1 MCAIIQK
8 NIFDFFSVII
18 KANIEKGESAFAEG
32 LARPGLA
39 QIVMVSKNFATKTIF
54 DRRESVTVP
63 GYFPIAI
70 DIGYSSVNVYSP
82 KLICSFPAFARKLKK
97 SEELL
102 GTPSENE
109 IIYRDDVTGEEWR
122 VGEEA
127 QKTVSSFDTND
138 SVNELYGRNRYSTP
152 IFKVLLRTAL
162 GLALIEAGGS
172 EDVIC
177 VQTGLPPAYLDEDT
191 NDVKAAFSG
200 CHTFSLKIGNHPYM
214 KVRSLSID
222 RENVSVMSQPKG
234 TLISVTVDN
243 NAHPTEN
250 AALIV
255 NGNAVVF
262 DGGFGTLDLFE
273 LKNRMIDGTETF
285 SNYGMKAVFE
295 RFCEKIRRKYGTVL
309 RVPAI
314 QPILQSGKLVIRE
327 KIPGQNRY
335 RTNEVEIADILEESS
350 KEICQEAVDKMMSIY
365 NGLRDDS
372 YLIVTGGTG
381 AAWKD
386 YILEAFADDRSVTVV
401 LGNANSPDLD
411 IVFANVRGY
420 YMTLINSLK
429 RRAGKTGGKEQ
440 SAAAAPNR

>member
-1 MCAIIQK
+1 MQRTDIAM
-8 NIFDFFSVII
+8 
-18 KANIEKGESAFAEG
+18 G
-32 LARPGLA
+32 
-39 QIVMVSKNFATKTIF
+39 SKNFATKTIF
-54 DRRESVTVP
+54 DRRPSVSVP
-63 GYFPIAI
+63 GYFPVAI

-82 KLICSFPAFARKLKK
+82 NLICSFPAFAKKLRR

-162 GLALIEAGGS
+162 GLAIIEAGGS
-172 EDVIC
+172 ENTIC

-191 NDVKAAFSG
+191 EDVKAAFTG
-200 CHTFSLKIGNHPYM
+200 DHAFSLKIGNRPYM
-214 KVRSLSID
+214 RIRSLSVS
-222 RENVSVMSQPKG
+222 RENVNVMSQPKG
-234 TLISVTVDN
+234 TLISVSVDN
-243 NAHPTEN
+243 DAHPTKD
-250 AALIV
+250 ASKIV

-295 RFCEKIRRKYGTVL
+295 RFCEKIRKRYGAVL

-327 KIPGQNRY
+327 KIPGQSRY
-335 RTNEVEIADILEESS
+335 KTSEVEIGEILDEAS
-350 KEICQEAVDKMMSIY
+350 KEICQEAVDKMMNIY

-372 YLIVTGGTG
+372 YLVVTGGTG

-386 YILEAFADDRSVTVV
+386 YIAEAFADDSSVNVV

-411 IVFANVRGY
+411 IIFANVRGY
-420 YMTLINSLK
+420 YMTLINTLRK
-429 RRAGKTGGKEQ
+429 RAEKNGKEK
-440 SAAAAPNR
+440 AAQNAVDK